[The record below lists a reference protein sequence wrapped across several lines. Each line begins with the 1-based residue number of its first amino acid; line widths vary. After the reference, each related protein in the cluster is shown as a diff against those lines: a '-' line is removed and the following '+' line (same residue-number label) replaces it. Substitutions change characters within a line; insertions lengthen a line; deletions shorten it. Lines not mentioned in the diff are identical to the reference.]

1 MKQSGKHR
9 AESGILVPC
18 TCRSLKNASFRIR
31 YSSSGAP
38 GEPAERATRP
48 NETIRVNLFS
58 SERRVSVAIVL
69 LNITVIVSPEGSPE
83 GECSLEIVM
92 KGQEKKMRWYIALI
106 VRDDVVDIYNEY

>member
-1 MKQSGKHR
+1 MPFV
-9 AESGILVPC
+9 EFC
-18 TCRSLKNASFRIR
+18 THYLAMKNASFRIR
-31 YSSSGAP
+31 YSSGAP

-83 GECSLEIVM
+83 GECSLEIVT

-106 VRDDVVDIYNEY
+106 VRDDLVDIYNEY